1 MIVFHNNL
9 TSNSHDWERMTNHII
24 ININQG
30 LGLIFTI
37 LCLFW
42 LVYVII
48 ELIRR
53 IRIKQRLLTII
64 QFGTSYDYTN
74 VLFIQRES
82 IFRNVIFLIFLVFEI
97 MYCISIH
104 ILSSFNPNN
113 PKENGTFSG
122 INCSLHSNPIIWTSY
137 DNKFSYRVGIVLM
150 DDFSFSMMIW
160 LFGSSLLHLSFAAR
174 NQLKVKKVICFICL
188 GLVINLIFVIP
199 IAVPYISIFGKVLQS
214 LMNQINFLVVIYI
227 AKKRFF
233 PAMNSR
239 VIDAFHLFGTDQY
252 LKQKKLLM
260 IYQRL
265 VCFFSFTFELFILKD
280 LILDNFQ
287 IFSKVISVPPCWIFT
302 SYHLHIFTISQYK
315 RHILTEIGVYCWI
328 IVEIINF
335 VIYTSLILV
344 NLNFIIII
352 AKKYYK
358 ERFRK
363 SITYR
368 YQIFSAPLLSD
379 YN

>member
-1 MIVFHNNL
+1 MFLNIL
-9 TSNSHDWERMTNHII
+9 TTSSHDSERVTNHIVLY
-24 ININQG
+24 INQG
-30 LGLIFTI
+30 MGLIFTT

-48 ELIRR
+48 GIIRR
-53 IRIKQRLLTII
+53 IRIKQRILTII
-64 QFGTSYDYTN
+64 RFGTNYDYSN

-82 IFRNVIFLIFLVFEI
+82 IFRNVIFLIFLIFEM
-97 MYCISIH
+97 MYCLSIH
-104 ILSSFNPNN
+104 TLSFFNPKN
-113 PKENGTFSG
+113 PIVHVNGTFNG
-122 INCSLHSNPIIWTSY
+122 TNCSLNSNPTIWTSY
-137 DNKFSYRVGIVLM
+137 DSKLSYMVGVVLM

-160 LFGSSLLHLSFAAR
+160 LFGSSLFHLSFAAR
-174 NQLKVKKVICFICL
+174 NQLKVEKVLCFICL
-188 GLVINLIFVIP
+188 GLVLNFLFVIP
-199 IAVPYISIFGKVLQS
+199 IAIPYISIFGKLFQS
-214 LMNQINFLVVIYI
+214 LMNQISFFVVIYI
-227 AKKRFF
+227 AKKKFF

-260 IYQRL
+260 VYRRL

-280 LILDNFQ
+280 LIFNNFY
-287 IFSKVISVPPCWIFT
+287 IISKVISAPPCWIFT
-302 SYHLHIFTISQYK
+302 TYHLQKFTISEYE
-315 RHILTEIGVYCWI
+315 RHRLTEIGVYSWI

-335 VIYTSLILV
+335 VIYTSTILV

-363 SITYR
+363 NITYR

>member
-1 MIVFHNNL
+1 MTVYRNNL
-9 TSNSHDWERMTNHII
+9 TSNSHYWDRVINHIMFY
-24 ININQG
+24 INQG
-30 LGLIFTI
+30 LGLIFTT

-42 LVYVII
+42 SVYVII
-48 ELIRR
+48 DLIRR
-53 IRIKQRLLTII
+53 MRIKQRLLTII
-64 QFGTSYDYTN
+64 QFGTNYDYTN

-82 IFRNVIFLIFLVFEI
+82 IFRNVIFLIFLIFEI
-97 MYCISIH
+97 MYC
-104 ILSSFNPNN
+104 LSTHTLSFVNFKNPI
-113 PKENGTFSG
+113 ENGAFNG
-122 INCSLHSNPIIWTSY
+122 INCSLHSNPTIWTSY
-137 DNKFSYRVGIVLM
+137 DSKFSYMIGVVLM
-150 DDFSFSMMIW
+150 EDFSFSMMIW

-174 NQLKVKKVICFICL
+174 NQLKVKKVICLICL
-188 GLVINLIFVIP
+188 GSVINFLLVMP
-199 IAVPYISIFGKVLQS
+199 IAITHISIFGKLFQS
-214 LMNQINFLVVIYI
+214 FMNQINFLVVIYI
-227 AKKRFF
+227 AKKKFF

-239 VIDAFHLFGTDQY
+239 VIDAFHFFGTDQY

-260 IYQRL
+260 VYQRL

-280 LILDNFQ
+280 LIFNNFL
-287 IFSKVISVPPCWIFT
+287 IISKVVSAPPCWIFT
-302 SYHLHIFTISQYK
+302 SYHLHIFTISEYE
-315 RHILTEIGVYCWI
+315 RHILSETGFYCWI

-335 VIYTSLILV
+335 VIYTNLILI

>member
-1 MIVFHNNL
+1 MTVFCNNL
-9 TSNSHDWERMTNHII
+9 TSSSHDWERMTNHIMFY
-24 ININQG
+24 INQG

-64 QFGTSYDYTN
+64 QFGTNYDYTN

-82 IFRNVIFLIFLVFEI
+82 IFRNVIFLIFLIFEM
-97 MYCISIH
+97 MYCLSIH
-104 ILSSFNPNN
+104 ILSFVNFKNII
-113 PKENGTFSG
+113 ENGVFDD
-122 INCSLHSNPIIWTSY
+122 INCSLHSNPTIWASY
-137 DNKFSYRVGIVLM
+137 DSKFSYFVGVVLM

-174 NQLKVKKVICFICL
+174 NQLKVKKVICFICM
-188 GLVINLIFVIP
+188 GLVFNFLFVIP
-199 IAVPYISIFGKVLQS
+199 IAIPYINLFGKLFQS
-214 LMNQINFLVVIYI
+214 LMNQISFFVVIYI
-227 AKKRFF
+227 AKKKFF

-260 IYQRL
+260 VYQRL

-280 LILDNFQ
+280 LIFNNFL
-287 IFSKVISVPPCWIFT
+287 IISKVVSAPPCWIFT
-302 SYHLHIFTISQYK
+302 TYHLHIFTISEYK
-315 RHILTEIGVYCWI
+315 RHILTETVFYCWI

-335 VIYTSLILV
+335 VMYTSLILV

-368 YQIFSAPLLSD
+368 YKIFSAPLLSD

>member
-1 MIVFHNNL
+1 MVVFHNNL
-9 TSNSHDWERMTNHII
+9 TSSFHDLERVINHITFY
-24 ININQG
+24 INQG
-30 LGLIFTI
+30 LGLIFTA

-48 ELIRR
+48 DLIRR

-64 QFGTSYDYTN
+64 QFGTNYDYTN

-82 IFRNVIFLIFLVFEI
+82 IFRNVIFLIFIIFEM
-97 MYCISIH
+97 MYCMSIH
-104 ILSSFNPNN
+104 ILSLFNFKN
-113 PKENGTFSG
+113 PIENDIFDGT
-122 INCSLHSNPIIWTSY
+122 NCSLYSNPTIWTSY
-137 DNKFSYRVGIVLM
+137 DSKFSYMIGVVLT
-150 DDFSFSMMIW
+150 DDFTFSMMIW

-174 NQLKVKKVICFICL
+174 NQLKVKKVISFICL
-188 GLVINLIFVIP
+188 GLVINFLFVIP
-199 IAVPYISIFGKVLQS
+199 IAIPHVSIFGKVFQS
-214 LMNQINFLVVIYI
+214 FMNQISFFVVIYI
-227 AKKRFF
+227 AKKQFF

-239 VIDAFHLFGTDQY
+239 VIDAFHLFGTYQY

-260 IYQRL
+260 VYKRL

-280 LILDNFQ
+280 LIFNNFLQ
-287 IFSKVISVPPCWIFT
+287 ISKVISVPPCWIFN
-302 SYHLHIFTISQYK
+302 SYYLHIFLRSEYE
-315 RHILTEIGVYCWI
+315 RHILNEAGFYSWV

-335 VIYTSLILV
+335 VVYTNLILV

-368 YQIFSAPLLSD
+368 YRIFSAPLLSD

>member
-1 MIVFHNNL
+1 MIVFRNNS
-9 TSNSHDWERMTNHII
+9 TSSSHDWERM
-24 ININQG
+24 INRIVISINQG
-30 LGLIFTI
+30 LGLIFTTI
-37 LCLFW
+37 CLFW

-48 ELIRR
+48 DLIRR
-53 IRIKQRLLTII
+53 MKIKQRLLTII
-64 QFGTSYDYTN
+64 QFGTNYDYTN

-82 IFRNVIFLIFLVFEI
+82 IFRNVIFLIFLVFEM
-97 MYCISIH
+97 MYCLSMN
-104 ILSSFNPNN
+104 ILSFANFKNSI
-113 PKENGTFSG
+113 KNGTFDG

-137 DNKFSYRVGIVLM
+137 DSKFSYSVGVVLM

-174 NQLKVKKVICFICL
+174 NQLKVKKVICFICM
-188 GLVINLIFVIP
+188 GLVINLLFVIP
-199 IAVPYISIFGKVLQS
+199 IAIPYISIFGKFLQS
-214 LMNQINFLVVIYI
+214 LMNQINFFVVIYI

-265 VCFFSFTFELFILKD
+265 VCFFSFIFELFILKD
-280 LILDNFQ
+280 LIFYNFLMV
-287 IFSKVISVPPCWIFT
+287 SKVISVPPCWIFT
-302 SYHLHIFTISQYK
+302 SYHLHIFTISEYE
-315 RHILTEIGVYCWI
+315 RHMLTVTGFYSWEIVK
-328 IVEIINF
+328 IINF

>member
-1 MIVFHNNL
+1 MFRNNL
-9 TSNSHDWERMTNHII
+9 NSHDLERVTNHIMFF
-24 ININQG
+24 INQG
-30 LGLIFTI
+30 LGFIFTT

-42 LVYVII
+42 LVYIII

-64 QFGTSYDYTN
+64 QYDTNYDYSN
-74 VLFIQRES
+74 VLFIQKES
-82 IFRNVIFLIFLVFEI
+82 IFRNVIFLIFLIFEM
-97 MYCISIH
+97 MYCLSIH
-104 ILSSFNPNN
+104 TLSFVNSTNPM
-113 PKENGTFSG
+113 ENDTVSS
-122 INCSLHSNPIIWTSY
+122 INCSLHSNPTVWTSY
-137 DNKFSYRVGIVLM
+137 DSKLSYMVGFILM

-174 NQLKVKKVICFICL
+174 NQLEVKKVLCFICF
-188 GLVINLIFVIP
+188 GIVINFLFVMP
-199 IAVPYISIFGKVLQS
+199 IAIPYISIFGKLFQS
-214 LMNQINFLVVIYI
+214 FMNQISFFVVIYI
-227 AKKRFF
+227 ARKKFF

-239 VIDAFHLFGTDQY
+239 VIDALHLFGTHEY

-260 IYQRL
+260 VYQRL
-265 VCFFSFTFELFILKD
+265 VCFFSLTFELCILKD
-280 LILDNFQ
+280 LIFNNFFL
-287 IFSKVISVPPCWIFT
+287 ISKVISVPPCWIFT
-302 SYHLHIFTISQYK
+302 TYHLQIFTISEYK
-315 RHILTEIGVYCWI
+315 RHILVETGFYSWI

-335 VIYTSLILV
+335 VIYTNLIII

-358 ERFRK
+358 KRFCK
-363 SITYR
+363 NTTYR